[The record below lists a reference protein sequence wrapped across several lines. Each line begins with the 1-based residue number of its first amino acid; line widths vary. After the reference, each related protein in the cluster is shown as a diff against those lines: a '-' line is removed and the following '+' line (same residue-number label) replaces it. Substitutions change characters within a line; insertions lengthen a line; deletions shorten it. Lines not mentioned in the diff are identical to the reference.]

1 MQWQDEGLVL
11 GVRRHGETSVILE
24 LMTRDHGR
32 HLGLVHGGRSR
43 RMRPVLQ
50 PGNGVQ
56 ATWRARVD
64 EQLGTFTVEP
74 LEERSARFL
83 VSPLAL
89 YGLATLSAHLRALPE
104 RDPHPA
110 LYETAVALANH
121 LDDPDLAPLLL
132 VRFEVELL
140 AEFGVGLDLS
150 ACAATGATRNLA
162 YVSPKT
168 GRAVSAEAGE
178 PWRDRLLPLPGFLIG
193 ESRGNRP
200 APEEIEAG
208 FKLTGHFLRA
218 HVFEEALPVERE
230 RFVAMASRRDED

>member
-1 MQWQDEGLVL
+1 
-11 GVRRHGETSVILE
+11 
-24 LMTRDHGR
+24 
-32 HLGLVHGGRSR
+32 
-43 RMRPVLQ
+43 MRPVLQ

-89 YGLATLSAHLRALPE
+89 YGLATLSALLRALPE

-110 LYETAVALANH
+110 LYESATALADH

-132 VRFEVELL
+132 VRFEVEVL

-150 ACAATGATRNLA
+150 ACAATGTTRNLV

-193 ESRGNRP
+193 EQRGNRV
-200 APEEIEAG
+200 APEDIEAG
-208 FKLTGHFLRA
+208 FRLTGHFLEN
-218 HVFEEALPVERE
+218 HVFEGEALPAERG